1 MRRSFFTVLL
11 VLELMPALM
20 HAQEKSVAPTYKV
33 YGFIRNY
40 CAFDTRESEAGTLD
54 LLYLIPKDQNLNLV
68 GDDMNRQNSF
78 RFLTLTSRLGL
89 DVLGYKHGGMT
100 ASAKIEADFYCM
112 NGNTATLRVRQAYM
126 NLGWNLGRD
135 SYLGVKMGQAWHP
148 LGIDMPDVLALAV
161 GAPFSPFNRSPQLN
175 VEYKPLKNLSFNL
188 AGIWQMQYLSNGP
201 DGPSANYMKYSCIPE
216 LYAGVNYMDGGLLMR
231 LGLDV
236 LSIKPRYRSSYN
248 GVIVRAA
255 DRITTMS
262 PFFYAQYKK
271 DAFTFKAKTILAQG
285 GEHLN
290 LMSGYA
296 ISSKVDGV
304 RYDYTPY
311 TTSSSWVNFTYGKDI
326 QGVLLLGYMKN
337 FGTTKTLIGYN
348 EEVVQT
354 ALIYGDP
361 EVILKA
367 THSQLDKTAIF
378 FNKNAW
384 NINQMFRVAPNLLYN
399 YGKLTLG
406 LEYELT
412 GVQYGSKQ
420 YINLENGLADVD
432 THWVSN
438 HRVTFM
444 TKLSF

>member
-1 MRRSFFTVLL
+1 
-11 VLELMPALM
+11 
-20 HAQEKSVAPTYKV
+20 
-33 YGFIRNY
+33 
-40 CAFDTRESEAGTLD
+40 
-54 LLYLIPKDQNLNLV
+54 
-68 GDDMNRQNSF
+68 
-78 RFLTLTSRLGL
+78 
-89 DVLGYKHGGMT
+89 
-100 ASAKIEADFYCM
+100 
-112 NGNTATLRVRQAYM
+112 
-126 NLGWNLGRD
+126 
-135 SYLGVKMGQAWHP
+135 
-148 LGIDMPDVLALAV
+148 
-161 GAPFSPFNRSPQLN
+161 
-175 VEYKPLKNLSFNL
+175 
-188 AGIWQMQYLSNGP
+188 
-201 DGPSANYMKYSCIPE
+201 
-216 LYAGVNYMDGGLLMR
+216 MR